1 MRLDAMLIDQPADHL
16 SRAVSAVAH
25 EPGRIDVE
33 ALHRTFDH
41 AFGGEDLGLSW
52 LPTRSGCKRLSSAK
66 ASPDSTS
73 QRDGLELSTQDRR
86 REGVGRRPS
95 PQQRAV

>member
-1 MRLDAMLIDQPADHL
+1 MRLDAMLIDQPAEHL

-41 AFGGEDLGLSW
+41 AFGGEDLGLS
-52 LPTRSGCKRLSSAK
+52 
-66 ASPDSTS
+66 
-73 QRDGLELSTQDRR
+73 DRR
-86 REGVGRRPS
+86 GCFNINDDRVLDVDQVVRRVGS
-95 PQQRAV
+95 AVVLNGLANAA